1 MANIQISSQ
10 EVFQYSA
17 QLKGMNTQVQQ
28 IFEEI
33 KNKVQQL
40 ESVWQSPTANK
51 LMEQFHSLDPVF
63 RSYVQSLDQYAQYL
77 QQTAQA
83 YQENEQ
89 MLLQG
94 VQV

>member
-40 ESVWQSPTANK
+40 ESIWQSPTSNK
-51 LMEQFHSLDPVF
+51 LMEQFHSLDSVF

-89 MLLQG
+89 MLSQG

>member
-51 LMEQFHSLDPVF
+51 LMEQFHSC
-63 RSYVQSLDQYAQYL
+63 
-77 QQTAQA
+77 
-83 YQENEQ
+83 
-89 MLLQG
+89 LLYTSRC
-94 VQV
+94 V

>member
-10 EVFQYSA
+10 EVFQYSG
-17 QLKGMNTQVQQ
+17 QLKGLNSQ
-28 IFEEI
+28 IQGVFDEI
-33 KNKVQQL
+33 KTKVHQL
-40 ESVWQSPTANK
+40 ESIWQSPTSNR
-51 LMEQFHSLDPVF
+51 LMEQFQSLDPVF
-63 RSYVQSLDQYAQYL
+63 YSYVQSLDQYAHFL

-89 MLLQG
+89 MLSQG

>member
-40 ESVWQSPTANK
+40 ESVWPSPTA
-51 LMEQFHSLDPVF
+51 
-63 RSYVQSLDQYAQYL
+63 
-77 QQTAQA
+77 
-83 YQENEQ
+83 
-89 MLLQG
+89 
-94 VQV
+94 